1 MHANAFR
8 NLNDADSATAEV
20 DAIPRVGPA
29 VSGYRPITPIG
40 EAAQASWPTIK
51 RGFIVPMFDGMLP
64 IGISLIQELRRL
76 GNHDLVQVYHCL
88 GELSALSLRLLHRAD
103 SYVEVVD
110 VCADMVAQDKLTW
123 HEAKRFR
130 NFFIKPLAL
139 VHTRLDEVILLDADD
154 ILFVDPAT
162 LWDVDAFHATGA
174 MFFYDREIVEN
185 TFLRLKY
192 SYVDPLLGHVTEENT
207 LQQLFRLFEFHRF
220 GLAKPAAPSVHAQSS
235 LAFTNQ
241 SAHEQ
246 DSSIVVVDKRRHDR
260 AMDVLWFL
268 ITDWRFR
275 FPMYS
280 WGDKE
285 NFWLAYEL
293 SQSPYSFSPYAAT
306 AAGNVQPHDP
316 TTVCGEIAHFFP
328 SSSPNTTLL
337 HINGNA
343 LINPYTKTNAFN
355 GYDKSFR
362 PSKLDMLLQMVP
374 THVAPPRERSPT
386 PIVQP
391 NASCPQECLYQ
402 RGVQAMTSAQQ
413 RALVRRIHDT
423 FAVAADVDAETPA
436 LSRYSLVGVKWELLG
451 AMPSMD
457 AATKYIDIVNDVLP
471 GWDATP
477 GPDKFFF
484 VLLVRKGSVGIYTHE
499 DDMAPVEVYKLA
511 GYTIRVKSEKRRPH
525 QFKVEHATLTPIR
538 LCVSSLRE
546 MNEWITAFSQAIDAC
561 NASDTIRGDSN
572 HVV

>member
-362 PSKLDMLLQMVP
+362 PEFSRAEAVVTTLVSRLHCDPVSLD
-374 THVAPPRERSPT
+374 
-386 PIVQP
+386 
-391 NASCPQECLYQ
+391 
-402 RGVQAMTSAQQ
+402 
-413 RALVRRIHDT
+413 
-423 FAVAADVDAETPA
+423 PA
-436 LSRYSLVGVKWELLG
+436 LWPLHNWQSLLPEDDGVRKKWELLG

-477 GPDKFFF
+477 GPD
-484 VLLVRKGSVGIYTHE
+484 VALLV
-499 DDMAPVEVYKLA
+499 
-511 GYTIRVKSEKRRPH
+511 
-525 QFKVEHATLTPIR
+525 
-538 LCVSSLRE
+538 C
-546 MNEWITAFSQAIDAC
+546 C
-561 NASDTIRGDSN
+561 
-572 HVV
+572 HVI